1 MVITETLK
9 INSLP
14 TTKSLDPPRWQ
25 PGVGVANGTFGELL
39 QGALQNNDDH
49 FLVTLPIQKF
59 STARF
64 TPDVSTTRIT
74 VAPAHKTKS
83 LKLAQ
88 KLLQHY
94 GCEIGGQLTIE
105 SELPEGKGLASSS
118 ADMVATVRAL
128 EVTLGHAIPT
138 ELVLSTLRTIEPTDG
153 VMYHEFV
160 TFFHRKVELG
170 RRLGFPSG
178 LQVVAIDAGGQ
189 VDTIEYNKHNYQFTD
204 EECAEYAELLT
215 SLESAIRANDLER
228 LGHITTRSALLNQ
241 KRNPNRFLARVLEIG
256 QETGALGVVVAHSGP
271 CLGLLFPHD
280 PAYERQMARARFLL
294 TELTDQVFTVESLV
308 SPSAPRHWPRNSR
321 EAIFSER
328 KSGGSMQTTDGLTS
342 SLSNGSRPFLAS
354 GLAATATAPSSKPNP
369 FDPFDDLLSAQVNRP
384 LDLQSLD
391 LRTLTPFQRALV
403 SIDGTVTKFIEAYM
417 LEPVES
423 VLLTQ
428 QPQPLQ
434 ADHAWLELPAGS
446 EVITRQVLLRGR
458 YTNTTYAYAV
468 SLLAPERLPQSLLR
482 DLALEPAGI
491 GRVLLNSQ
499 IENRREILWYGRETL
514 AQLPETIERYT
525 GNDFISRT
533 YRILV
538 QGQPVMLIS
547 EKFPRSCPSSA
558 PTEAR

>member
-14 TTKSLDPPRWQ
+14 QTKPLDPPRWQ

-64 TPDVSTTRIT
+64 TPDATTARIT
-74 VAPAHKTKS
+74 VSPAHKTKS
-83 LKLAQ
+83 QKLAQ

-94 GCEIGGQLTIE
+94 GCEVGGHLTIE

-138 ELVLSTLRTIEPTDG
+138 ELVLATLRTIEPTDG

-160 TFFHRKVELG
+160 TFFHRKVELV
-170 RRLGFPSG
+170 RRLGFPSS
-178 LQVVAIDAGGQ
+178 LKVVAIDAGGQ

-204 EECAEYAELLT
+204 EECAEYADLLA
-215 SLESAIRANDLER
+215 SLESAIRLNDLQQ
-228 LGHITTRSALLNQ
+228 LGRITTRSAILNQ
-241 KRNPNRFLARVLEIG
+241 KRNPNPYLDRVLEIG

-271 CLGLLFPHD
+271 CVGLLFPNEL
-280 PAYERQMARARFLL
+280 ASERQIADARFFLAEL
-294 TELTDQVFTVESLV
+294 TEQVFTVESLV
-308 SPSAPRHWPRNSR
+308 SSSASFDWPMPNR
-321 EAIFSER
+321 EAIFS
-328 KSGGSMQTTDGLTS
+328 GSKAGDTMQTTELLTDSFPNVSRGFMS
-342 SLSNGSRPFLAS
+342 SVT
-354 GLAATATAPSSKPNP
+354 AATAPAPSRKQTG
-369 FDPFDDLLSAQVNRP
+369 FDPFVDLLSAQVSRP

-403 SIDGTVTKFIEAYM
+403 SIDGTVTKFIEAYR

-428 QPQPLQ
+428 QPQLLQ
-434 ADHAWLELPAGS
+434 ADHPWLGLPAGS

-468 SLLAPERLPQSLLR
+468 SLLAPDRLPQSLLR

-499 IENRREILWYGRETL
+499 IEHRREILWYGRENLT
-514 AQLPETIERYT
+514 QLPDAIDRYT

-547 EKFPRSCPSSA
+547 EKFPRVCPTSTPA
-558 PTEAR
+558 E